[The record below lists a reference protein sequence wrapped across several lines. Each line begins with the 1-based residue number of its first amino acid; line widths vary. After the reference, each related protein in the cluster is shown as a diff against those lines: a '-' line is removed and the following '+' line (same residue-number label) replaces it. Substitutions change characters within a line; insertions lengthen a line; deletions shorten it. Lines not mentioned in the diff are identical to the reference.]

1 MIPREDKLLDL
12 STGVRLGLAI
22 VVSLMARRTQEL
34 YKKAKS
40 QMAGL
45 TSYTS
50 RADTRNGM
58 WCVAA

>member
-1 MIPREDKLLDL
+1 MIPREDKLLNF

-22 VVSLMARRTQEL
+22 VVSLMARRAQEL
-34 YKKAKS
+34 YKRVKS

-45 TSYTS
+45 ASYTS
-50 RADTRNGM
+50 RAETRNGM